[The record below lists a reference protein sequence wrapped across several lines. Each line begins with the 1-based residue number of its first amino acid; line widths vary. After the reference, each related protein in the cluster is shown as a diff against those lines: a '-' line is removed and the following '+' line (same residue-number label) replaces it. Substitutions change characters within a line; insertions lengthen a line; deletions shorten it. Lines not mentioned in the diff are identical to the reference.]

1 LKDPLLHPRS
11 QKQLNLYLKKPSHG
25 LILHGPKGIGK
36 TFVAKWLAGKLESDG
51 TTVVEKLEKQST
63 ISIDQIRTL
72 YSQTKTGRKQ
82 TIVIQNAQE
91 LGTEAQNAFL
101 KLLEEPPEGTTFIL
115 TLDRL
120 EGVLPTIQSRA
131 QAIELLR
138 PSEAALVDYFNQS
151 SDDFMQLSRSV
162 GSLPAKVATSLS
174 DEEYKQQILD
184 NMQRA
189 KMFYSSG
196 SYSRHKILIEI
207 NYEKEKFEPLLRD
220 LYTIIITLLKA
231 RSSDANSIK
240 KLAYQTKLLDEVSNA
255 VLDRPGNPKI
265 QLTKLAEML

>member
-1 LKDPLLHPRS
+1 MKDPLLHPRS
-11 QKQLNLYLKKPSHG
+11 QKQLDLYLKKPSHG

-36 TFVAKWLAGKLESDG
+36 TFVAKWLAGQLESD
-51 TTVVEKLEKQST
+51 VSAVEKLEKQST

-82 TIVIQNAQE
+82 TIIIKDAQQ

-138 PSEAALVDYFNQS
+138 PSEATLVDYFSQS
-151 SDDFMQLSRSV
+151 SDDFMQLIRSV
-162 GSLPAKVATSLS
+162 GNLPAEIAKSLS
-174 DEEYKQQILD
+174 DEQYKHQVLD
-184 NMQRA
+184 DMQRA
-189 KMFYSSG
+189 KMFYSSD
-196 SYSRHKILIEI
+196 SYSRYKILIEM
-207 NYEKEKFEPLLRD
+207 NYDKQTTESLLRD
-220 LYTIIITLLKA
+220 IYTIVITLLKA
-231 RSSDANSIK
+231 RSSDVNSIK
-240 KLAYQTKLLDEVSNA
+240 KLTNQTQLLDEIANA